1 MSNVVLIALVVFGVS
16 IVGGLVVAGLRG
28 LGAWRAFR
36 RFKRTTEVAMLRVA
50 EAIRQMEIRTA
61 GVNEHVARLE
71 RAQANLQQTLRTAGI
86 LAGTAGEVYA
96 SYRRVRGYLPGK

>member
-1 MSNVVLIALVVFGVS
+1 MSNVVLIALIVFGVS
-16 IVGGLVVAGLRG
+16 IVGGLAVAASKG

-50 EAIRQMEIRTA
+50 EAIRQMEVRTA
-61 GVNEHVARLE
+61 GVDERVARLE
-71 RAQANLQQTLRTAGI
+71 RAQANLQETLRTAGV
-86 LAGTAGEVYA
+86 LAGAAGEVYA